1 MSYFLKSKLFPH
13 FLGLE
18 VFYQV
23 SLQLALLLLTRTET
37 ATVGG
42 LETFFTQDSTWM
54 DPKTVIILSVC
65 WSLKTS
71 ILLHVKILSLEKGFF
86 GFKAKTAAFLWG
98 LVASVR
104 RVMGIVIFFTPCLGL
119 GDLLWHWHAE
129 QFPFQV
135 RLDHSKTLKRF
146 NITPALDEKIQ
157 LYKMT
162 EEVLW
167 ADLDR

>member
-1 MSYFLKSKLFPH
+1 MFPH

-42 LETFFTQDSTWM
+42 LETFFTQDSVFGLPM
-54 DPKTVIILSVC
+54 DPRTVIILSVC

-104 RVMGIVIFFTPCLGL
+104 RVLGIVIFFIPCLGL

-135 RLDHSKTLKRF
+135 RLDHAKKF
-146 NITPALDEKIQ
+146 NMTPSLDEKIQ

-167 ADLDR
+167 SDLDR

>member
-1 MSYFLKSKLFPH
+1 M
-13 FLGLE
+13 
-18 VFYQV
+18 FYQI
-23 SLQLALLLLTRTET
+23 SLQLLLLLLTRTET

-42 LETFFTQDSTWM
+42 LETFFTQDSIFGLTI
-54 DPKTVIILSVC
+54 DPKIVIILSVC

-86 GFKAKTAAFLWG
+86 SFKPKTAAFLWG
-98 LVASVR
+98 LVASIR

-119 GDLLWHWHAE
+119 MDLLWHWHAE

-135 RLDHSKTLKRF
+135 RLDHATTL
-146 NITPALDEKIQ
+146 NITPALDERIE

-167 ADLDR
+167 ADLER

>member
-1 MSYFLKSKLFPH
+1 MFPH

-23 SLQLALLLLTRTET
+23 SLQLALLLLTMTNT

-42 LETFFTQDSTWM
+42 LEAFFTKDSAL
-54 DPKTVIILSVC
+54 DPVTVIILSVC

-119 GDLLWHWHAE
+119 MDLLWHWHAE

-135 RLDHSKTLKRF
+135 RLAHAKPL
-146 NITPALDEKIQ
+146 NITPYLDEQIQ

>member
-1 MSYFLKSKLFPH
+1 MT
-13 FLGLE
+13 
-18 VFYQV
+18 Q
-23 SLQLALLLLTRTET
+23 TET

-42 LETFFTQDSTWM
+42 LEAFFTQNSILGLPM

-65 WSLKTS
+65 LSLKAS
-71 ILLHVKILSLEKGFF
+71 ILRHVKLLSLEKGFF
-86 GFKAKTAAFLWG
+86 GFKAKSAAFLWG

-135 RLDHSKTLKRF
+135 RLDHAKRL
-146 NITPALDEKIQ
+146 NITLDEKIQ

>member
-1 MSYFLKSKLFPH
+1 MFPH

-23 SLQLALLLLTRTET
+23 SLQLALLLLTTTKT

-42 LETFFTQDSTWM
+42 LEAFFTQDQDSVL
-54 DPKTVIILSVC
+54 DPVTVIILSVC

-119 GDLLWHWHAE
+119 MDLLWHWHAE

-135 RLDHSKTLKRF
+135 RLDHAKRF
-146 NITPALDEKIQ
+146 NITLSSLDEQIQ
-157 LYKMT
+157 LHKMT

>member
-1 MSYFLKSKLFPH
+1 MFPH

-23 SLQLALLLLTRTET
+23 SLQLALLLLTTTNT

-42 LETFFTQDSTWM
+42 LEAFFTKDSAL
-54 DPKTVIILSVC
+54 DPVTVIILSVC

-119 GDLLWHWHAE
+119 MDLLWHWHAE

-135 RLDHSKTLKRF
+135 RLNHAKRF
-146 NITPALDEKIQ
+146 NITPSLDEQIQ

-167 ADLDR
+167 TDLDR

>member
-1 MSYFLKSKLFPH
+1 M
-13 FLGLE
+13 
-18 VFYQV
+18 FYQI
-23 SLQLALLLLTRTET
+23 SLQLVLLMLTRTET
-37 ATVGG
+37 GTVGG
-42 LETFFTQDSTWM
+42 LETFFTQDSIFGLPM
-54 DPKTVIILSVC
+54 DPRIIIILSVC

-119 GDLLWHWHAE
+119 MDLLWHWHAE

-135 RLDHSKTLKRF
+135 RLDHAKKL
-146 NITPALDEKIQ
+146 NITLPPDEKIE

>member
-1 MSYFLKSKLFPH
+1 MFPH

-23 SLQLALLLLTRTET
+23 SLQLALLLLTTTNT

-42 LETFFTQDSTWM
+42 LEAFFTKDSEL
-54 DPKTVIILSVC
+54 DPVTVIILSVC

-98 LVASVR
+98 MVASVR

-119 GDLLWHWHAE
+119 MDLLWHWHAE

-135 RLDHSKTLKRF
+135 RLDHAKTL
-146 NITPALDEKIQ
+146 NITPSLEEQIQ
-157 LYKMT
+157 LHKMT

>member
-1 MSYFLKSKLFPH
+1 MFPLFS
-13 FLGLE
+13 GLE
-18 VFYQV
+18 VFNQI
-23 SLQLALLLLTRTET
+23 SLQLALLLLTQTRT

-42 LETFFTQDSTWM
+42 LETFFTQDSILGLAM
-54 DPKTVIILSVC
+54 SPHKVIILSVC
-65 WSLKTS
+65 WSLKS
-71 ILLHVKILSLEKGFF
+71 AILLHVKILSLEKDFF

-119 GDLLWHWHAE
+119 MDLLWHWHAE

-135 RLDHSKTLKRF
+135 RLDHAKSL
-146 NITPALDEKIQ
+146 NITPSPDEQIQ
-157 LYKMT
+157 LHKMT

>member
-1 MSYFLKSKLFPH
+1 MFPH

-23 SLQLALLLLTRTET
+23 SLQLALLLLTRTKT

-42 LETFFTQDSTWM
+42 LEAFFTQDSVFGFS
-54 DPKTVIILSVC
+54 DPSTVIILSVC

-119 GDLLWHWHAE
+119 MDLLWHWHAE

-135 RLDHSKTLKRF
+135 RLDHAKRF
-146 NITPALDEKIQ
+146 NITPSLDEQIQ

>member
-1 MSYFLKSKLFPH
+1 MISH
-13 FLGLE
+13 FTGLE
-18 VFYQV
+18 VFYQI
-23 SLQLALLLLTRTET
+23 SLQLALLLLTQTKT
-37 ATVGG
+37 VTVGG
-42 LETFFTQDSTWM
+42 LETFFTQDSIFGLPM
-54 DPKTVIILSVC
+54 DPRTIIILSVC

-135 RLDHSKTLKRF
+135 RLDHAKRL

>member
-1 MSYFLKSKLFPH
+1 MLPNL
-13 FLGLE
+13 LGLE
-18 VFYQV
+18 VFFQV
-23 SLQLALLLLTRTET
+23 SLQLILLLLTRTKT

-42 LETFFTQDSTWM
+42 LETFFTQDSAL
-54 DPKTVIILSVC
+54 DPVTVIILSVC

-98 LVASVR
+98 LVASIR

-119 GDLLWHWHAE
+119 MDLLWHWHAE

-135 RLDHSKTLKRF
+135 RLNHAKRF
-146 NITPALDEKIQ
+146 NITPSLDEQIQ
-157 LYKMT
+157 LHKMT